1 VGLMGHR
8 GCDCGAARRQ
18 TWDVDATVVPR
29 RATAADLPRVR
40 EIVTAAYTKYLTR
53 MDRPPAPMLRDYTGP
68 AQAGLVWVIGEPV
81 VGLISLTPEP
91 ASLLIENIAV
101 HPSAQGGGLGRRLLE
116 FAEQEAARRRLAR
129 LSLYTN
135 EVMTESQAV
144 YARLGYREVRRA
156 TEHGYRRIFM
166 IKELAGP
173 AAG

>member
-1 VGLMGHR
+1 MAG
-8 GCDCGAARRQ
+8 GAAKDGRLGGMERMLM
-18 TWDVDATVVPR
+18 PR
-29 RATAADLPRVR
+29 RATVADLPRVR
-40 EIVTAAYTKYLTR
+40 EVVEAAYTKYLTR

-68 AQAGLVWVIGEPV
+68 ARAGLVWVIGDPV
-81 VGLISLTPEP
+81 VGLLSLTPEP
-91 ASLLIENIAV
+91 DSLLIENIAV
-101 HPSAQGGGLGRRLLE
+101 HPGAQGSGLGRRLLE

-166 IKELAGP
+166 IKDL
-173 AAG
+173 